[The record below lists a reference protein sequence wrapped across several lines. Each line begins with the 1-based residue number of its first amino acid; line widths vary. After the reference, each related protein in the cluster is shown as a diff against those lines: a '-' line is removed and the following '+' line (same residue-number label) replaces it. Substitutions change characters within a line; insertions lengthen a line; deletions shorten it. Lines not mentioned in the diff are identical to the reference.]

1 MRIAVQFTS
10 DAFPPETGENGLI
23 NPGIFGKRLAA
34 WLVEQLPA
42 YGFAVKDWYPEN
54 WGWEIILNNQDFF
67 LKIGCRGEEGAAFLC
82 HISPDKSVIRRGL
95 WRKKIDTQATI
106 ARLAAALDA
115 ILQNDAHIENIVWI
129 KNQEK

>member
-10 DAFPPETGENGLI
+10 DAFPPETTETGLI

-54 WGWEIILNNQDFF
+54 WGWEIILNNQDFS

-82 HISPDKSVIRRGL
+82 HISPDKPVIRRGL
-95 WRKKIDTQATI
+95 CRKKIDTQATI
-106 ARLAAALDA
+106 SRLAAALDA
-115 ILQNDAHIENIVWI
+115 ILQNDARIEHIAWI